1 MDVRVYGYTDN
12 IVFIEWKK
20 IEMEKKMEKKM
31 EMEIEMDVRKMEI
44 NKKSYLPEIGFEPM
58 TSGL

>member
-1 MDVRVYGYTDN
+1 
-12 IVFIEWKK
+12 
-20 IEMEKKMEKKM
+20 MEKK
-31 EMEIEMDVRKMEI
+31 MEIEMDVRKMEI

>member
-20 IEMEKKMEKKM
+20 MEK
-31 EMEIEMDVRKMEI
+31 KMEI

>member
-1 MDVRVYGYTDN
+1 
-12 IVFIEWKK
+12 
-20 IEMEKKMEKKM
+20 MEKNRNGKKMEKK
-31 EMEIEMDVRKMEI
+31 MEIEMDVRKMEI

>member
-20 IEMEKKMEKKM
+20 IEMEKNGKENGNRNGCT
-31 EMEIEMDVRKMEI
+31 ENG
-44 NKKSYLPEIGFEPM
+44 NK
-58 TSGL
+58 

>member
-20 IEMEKKMEKKM
+20 
-31 EMEIEMDVRKMEI
+31 IEMDVRKMEI